1 MATTRQLTLAIERA
15 YKWHNGVEYGGG
27 LVMTNQLNG
36 TANAIDVHY
45 KGEDKTDVLIT
56 ALLSKAWESK
66 RHNEETKNN
75 PQQARNSYEALVEDF
90 GKKIADNIKDMS
102 TEPDTK
108 DWHEM
113 AEWAQKQ
120 NPQVQAVLL
129 AEKLQNF
136 IVSRDKPNPKKE
148 PDWHINYYKTRMI
161 MVEALRE
168 ACPALYVECV
178 KVSEQGIKAQQRKLA
193 EMEQVVQPTVVV
205 KAEKAHTQECTNSR

>member
-1 MATTRQLTLAIERA
+1 MATTQQLTLAIERA

-148 PDWHINYYKTRMI
+148 PAWHINYYKTRMI

>member
-1 MATTRQLTLAIERA
+1 MATNQQLSLAIQRSFE
-15 YKWHNGVEYGGG
+15 WHKGVEYGGG

-36 TANAIDVHY
+36 TANAIDIHY
-45 KGEDKTDVLIT
+45 KGMDKTDVLIT
-56 ALLSKAWESK
+56 ALLSKAWDAK

-75 PQQARNSYEALVEDF
+75 PNARNTYEALVEDF
-90 GKKIADNIKDMS
+90 GKNIADNIQAMS

-108 DWHEM
+108 DWREM
-113 AEWAQKQ
+113 ATWAEKQ

-148 PDWHINYYKTRMI
+148 PAWHIDYYNTRMI

-168 ACPALYVECV
+168 AYPALYVECV
-178 KVSEQGIKAQQRKLA
+178 KVSEQGIKAQKRKLA
-193 EMEQVVQPTVVV
+193 EAEKMNQPTIVV
-205 KAEKAHTQECTNSR
+205 KAENTLVSERKNSR

>member
-1 MATTRQLTLAIERA
+1 MATTQQLTLAIERA

-113 AEWAQKQ
+113 AEWAEKQ

-148 PDWHINYYKTRMI
+148 PVWHINYYKTRMI

-193 EMEQVVQPTVVV
+193 EMEEIIQPTVVV
-205 KAEKAHTQECTNSR
+205 KAERAHTQERTNSR

>member
-1 MATTRQLTLAIERA
+1 MATTNQLTLAIERVFE
-15 YKWHNGVEYGGG
+15 WHSGVEYGGG

-36 TANAIDVHY
+36 TANAIDAHY
-45 KGEDKTDVLIT
+45 TSEDKTEVLIT

-66 RHNEETKNN
+66 RHNEKTKAN
-75 PQQARNSYEALVEDF
+75 PNARNSYEALTEDF
-90 GKKIADNIKDMS
+90 GQKIADNIKAMS

-113 AEWAQKQ
+113 AEWAKKQ

-148 PDWHINYYKTRMI
+148 PAWHINYYNTRMI
-161 MVEALRE
+161 MVDALKDV
-168 ACPALYVECV
+168 CPALHKECV
-178 KVSEQGIKAQQRKLA
+178 MVAAQGIEAQRRKLA
-193 EMEQVVQPTVVV
+193 EMQKGVEPTVVV
-205 KAEKAHTQECTNSR
+205 KGENTQTPDRSNSR

>member
-1 MATTRQLTLAIERA
+1 MATNQLTLAIERA
-15 YKWHNGVEYGGG
+15 YQWHSGVEYGGG

-36 TANAIDVHY
+36 TANAIDAHY
-45 KGEDKTDVLIT
+45 TGEDKTEVLIT

-75 PQQARNSYEALVEDF
+75 PQLARNSYEALVEDF
-90 GKKIADNIKDMS
+90 GQKIADNIQDMS

-113 AEWAQKQ
+113 AAWAQKQ

-148 PDWHINYYKTRMI
+148 PAWHINYYNTRMI

-178 KVSEQGIKAQQRKLA
+178 KVSEQGIAAQKRKLA
-193 EMEQVVQPTVVV
+193 EMEQVAQPTIVV
-205 KAEKAHTQECTNSR
+205 KADNTHVQDRANSR